1 METLRFYSADDF
13 GLAVALMA
21 RNGYHSTCWAEL
33 DQNNNIIYILNFIQP
48 NVHPQAEVVEE
59 PEKQRQVLNEDG
71 SQE

>member
-21 RNGYHSTCWAEL
+21 RNGYHSNCWAEL
-33 DQNNNIIYILNFIQP
+33 DQNNNIIYILSFIKP
-48 NVHPQAEVVEE
+48 NIPGVTVQEE

>member
-13 GLAVALMA
+13 GTAVGLLA
-21 RNGYHSTCWAEL
+21 RNGYHSNCWAEL
-33 DQNNNIIYILNFIQP
+33 DQNNNIIYILSFVQPNIQP
-48 NVHPQAEVVEE
+48 QVEVVEE